1 MLITLFLLGCLTG
14 IPIGWFASR
23 RNTVILTEESINQGL
38 ALSKKSAKKRM
49 DKAHDDFTKK
59 MDDLM
64 VSVRTEL
71 QNKLGLDNQD
81 PRVHTN
87 DETDDGVNISREAR
101 TL

>member
-23 RNTVILTEESINQGL
+23 KNTVILTEQTINEGL
-38 ALSKKSAKKRM
+38 SLSKKAAKKRM
-49 DKAHDDFTKK
+49 DDHNTEFKK
-59 MDDLM
+59 KIDDLM
-64 VSVRTEL
+64 ASTRTQL